1 MNLAL
6 AADRLGVPRVRESLR
21 EALQGIR
28 VPQVRITVLFGL
40 ATLAFVSLVNV
51 FPVMQIAQRMPLHLM
66 LAGSAI
72 EFQIKAFVL
81 LVAILMAD
89 RAVDHG
95 ARRRRS
101 YVVAALGGC
110 IAGVALSAVFN
121 LAWRSL
127 VLPDQWPDSRPWL
140 RGTASYVYWPIYD
153 VTTWLLLGGF
163 AVFFY
168 ADRRAARKTEAHLRV
183 AELEH
188 LRKSK
193 LALESRLQAM
203 QARVE
208 PQFLFNTLST
218 IERLYESDHARAQ
231 RMLDDLIDYLRAA
244 MPLMRGRSTTVEQEV
259 RLARAYI
266 DIVKL
271 RFDERLV
278 FEIEVPEGIEDAR
291 LPPMMLLPLIDRA
304 IGNAVEANRSRE
316 RVRIATDASNGRL
329 RISVA
334 GSGSAFVPEA
344 TGDDIDGIRERLA
357 GLFGSDASLVLR
369 RCEAERSEAVLDI
382 PRESAAMPAT
392 S

>member
-6 AADRLGVPRVRESLR
+6 ATDRFGVPRVRESFR

-28 VPQVRITVLFGL
+28 APQVRITVLFGL
-40 ATLAFVSLVNV
+40 AALAFASLVNV
-51 FPVMQIAQRMPLHLM
+51 WPIMQIAQRMPLHLM
-66 LAGSAI
+66 LLGSGI

-81 LVAILMAD
+81 LVAVALAD
-89 RAVDHG
+89 CAVDRG
-95 ARRRRS
+95 AHRRLS
-101 YVVAALGGC
+101 YAVAAIGGC
-110 IAGVALSAVFN
+110 AAGVALGEVFH
-121 LAWRSL
+121 LAWRSF

-140 RGTASYVYWPIYD
+140 RGTASYIYWPIYN

-168 ADRRAARKTEAHLRV
+168 ADRRAARKTEAHLRA

-193 LALESRLQAM
+193 RALESRLQAM

-208 PQFLFNTLST
+208 PQFLFNTLSQ
-218 IERLYESDHARAQ
+218 IERLYEFDHPKAQ

-244 MPLMRGRSTTVEQEV
+244 MPLMRGRSSTIEQEM

-271 RFDERLV
+271 RDERLV
-278 FEIEVPEGIEDAR
+278 FDIDVPEGIEDAR

-304 IGNAVEANRSRE
+304 VGDAMEPCRDQR
-316 RVRIATDASNGRL
+316 RVRIATGASDGRL
-329 RISVA
+329 RIVV
-334 GSGSAFVPEA
+334 GSTSTAFAPET

-357 GLFGSDASLVLR
+357 GLFGTDASLVLR
-369 RCEAERSEAVLDI
+369 RYGEERTEAVLDI

-392 S
+392 P